1 MQCKRFLPMR
11 MSEGNNCY
19 YSISYEVIAGGNTAL
34 FYCDAKEAPGSRDR
48 DSLKRMLGPGILRR
62 PDMHATLIPRH
73 YLDSL
78 EAFAAALGTP
88 VRRRECAEL
97 VHGAAHR
104 RHILLRRGLSQ
115 RQQFTALVHE
125 LTHVLAHRSPRHR
138 VPRTL
143 CEYEAEAVERL
154 VASWLF
160 VFHRRKTQAAAA
172 ATNHLLSAS
181 VLRVRRVAWTLIRA
195 IELYRRSPPSKS
207 MQRPVKKS
215 FSTMNSAACAISAGS
230 PRRLSGTG
238 ATTFSKTSG
247 FMLARISVCVKPGA
261 MAPTRMA

>member
-1 MQCKRFLPMR
+1 MQCKRFLPTHIN
-11 MSEGNNCY
+11 EGINCY
-19 YSISYEVIAGGNTAL
+19 YSMRYTKIAGGNTAL
-34 FYCDAKEAPGSRDR
+34 FYCDAKEGPGSRDR
-48 DSLKRMLGPGILRR
+48 DSLKRMLGRGILRR

-88 VRRRECAEL
+88 VRRRECAEV

-160 VFHRRKTQAAAA
+160 VFHPRNKQAA
-172 ATNHLLSAS
+172 L
-181 VLRVRRVAWTLIRA
+181 V
-195 IELYRRSPPSKS
+195 
-207 MQRPVKKS
+207 
-215 FSTMNSAACAISAGS
+215 
-230 PRRLSGTG
+230 
-238 ATTFSKTSG
+238 ATTTLLPDS
-247 FMLARISVCVKPGA
+247 
-261 MAPTRMA
+261 